1 MKNFKYI
8 IIAILIAGFWSCD
21 IDRDPFQDLADE
33 IVFSDVLGLEAA
45 SLGTYAILKQNTFM
59 RPYHFHGEYGGDNIA
74 LSGATTDH
82 LYFMYN
88 FQHVPNNY
96 HLNSLWVDS
105 YRGIINCNKIIENAE
120 RDLSPRMDHIIGE
133 NYYLRAF
140 FYFTL
145 VNIWGRPYSQDPH
158 NNLGVPLKTD
168 TDRENIPP
176 RANVAEV
183 YDLIIEDLL
192 NAAEMMSDYNRPSGE
207 LRIYGSQEAAWAL
220 LSRVYLYMEEN
231 EKAAEYASRV
241 IDSGKFSLLQGETYT
256 KYPTFVPE
264 NNAETIFACRSL
276 IDEDNYHWFAVGG
289 MYARIDGVGW
299 GEMYASQPYRDLVG
313 KYPQDLRNEFILP
326 QYVAGTDAQ
335 GNPLMWI
342 VYIRTT
348 DEAQGKKMFVTY
360 NVTKD
365 FDTETWYYE
374 KDGETLDVFT
384 ETAGDDTL
392 YFIMENGVKTYVNL
406 ERRMNMRNGYPQYFV
421 NKCSNQEEQ
430 PQLWSPVISRL
441 AEMYLNRAEAYAKM
455 GNEAAALND
464 VNVIR
469 QRAGIPLYGSDIQ
482 APGNM
487 TVLEVVLEER
497 QLELAFE
504 AQRRYDIFRNN
515 LTLVREYPG
524 THDRGN
530 AVMLVSPTHPRVV
543 EYIPEPQLLAQPNLV
558 NNP

>member
-8 IIAILIAGFWSCD
+8 IIALLIAGFWSCD

-120 RDLSPRMDHIIGE
+120 RDLSARMDHVIGE

-145 VNIWGRPYSQDPH
+145 VNIWGRPYPQDPH
-158 NNLGVPLKTD
+158 NNLGVPVKTD

-176 RANVAEV
+176 RGTVAEV
-183 YDLIIEDLL
+183 YDLIVDDLL
-192 NAAEMMSDYNRPSGE
+192 NAAEMMSGYNRPSDE

-231 EKAAEYASRV
+231 EKAAEYASKV
-241 IDSGKFSLLQGETYT
+241 IDSGKFSLLQGEAYT

-276 IDEDNYHWFAVGG
+276 KDEDDYNWYAVGG

-299 GEMYASQPYRDLVG
+299 GEMYASQPYRELVG
-313 KYPQDLRNEFILP
+313 KYPQDL
-326 QYVAGTDAQ
+326 V
-335 GNPLMWI
+335 M
-342 VYIRTT
+342 
-348 DEAQGKKMFVTY
+348 
-360 NVTKD
+360 
-365 FDTETWYYE
+365 
-374 KDGETLDVFT
+374 TLLFLNMLQ
-384 ETAGDDTL
+384 EQMHRATL
-392 YFIMENGVKTYVNL
+392 
-406 ERRMNMRNGYPQYFV
+406 
-421 NKCSNQEEQ
+421 
-430 PQLWSPVISRL
+430 
-441 AEMYLNRAEAYAKM
+441 
-455 GNEAAALND
+455 
-464 VNVIR
+464 
-469 QRAGIPLYGSDIQ
+469 
-482 APGNM
+482 
-487 TVLEVVLEER
+487 
-497 QLELAFE
+497 
-504 AQRRYDIFRNN
+504 
-515 LTLVREYPG
+515 
-524 THDRGN
+524 
-530 AVMLVSPTHPRVV
+530 
-543 EYIPEPQLLAQPNLV
+543 
-558 NNP
+558 

>member
-1 MKNFKYI
+1 MKNIKYI
-8 IIAILIAGFWSCD
+8 IIALMIAGLWNCE
-21 IDRDPFQDLADE
+21 IEREPFQDLADE
-33 IVFSDVLGLEAA
+33 VVFSDVLGLEAA

-59 RPYHFHGEYGGDNIA
+59 RPYHFHGEFGGDNIA

-105 YRGIINCNKIIENAE
+105 YRGIINCNKIIENAD
-120 RDLSPRMDHIIGE
+120 RDLNSRMDHVIGE

-145 VNIWGRPYSQDPH
+145 VNIWGRPYSQDPE

-168 TDRENIPP
+168 IDRDNIPE
-176 RANVAEV
+176 RASVAAV
-183 YDLIIEDLL
+183 YDLIVEDLI
-192 NAAEMMSDYNRPSGE
+192 NAAEMMEEYNRPADEQG
-207 LRIYGSQEAAWAL
+207 IYASQEAAWAL
-220 LSRVYLYMEEN
+220 LSRVYLYMENN
-231 EKAAEYASRV
+231 EKAIEYAGKV
-241 IDSGKFSLLQGETYT
+241 IDSGKFSLLQGENYT
-256 KYPTFVPE
+256 LYPTFVPE
-264 NNAETIFACRSL
+264 SNSETIFACRSL
-276 IDEDNYHWFAVGG
+276 KDEDDYNWYAVGG

-326 QYVAGTDAQ
+326 QYTTGTDEQ
-335 GNPLMWI
+335 GNPEMWI
-342 VYIRTT
+342 IYIRTT
-348 DEAQGKKMFVTY
+348 DQAEGKRMFTTY
-360 NVTKD
+360 NVTKNY
-365 FDTETWYYE
+365 DTGIWSYE
-374 KDGETLDVFT
+374 KDGQTLDVQT
-384 ETAGDDTL
+384 EISGEDTL
-392 YFIMENGVKTYVNL
+392 YFIEENSVKTYVKL
-406 ERRMNMRNGYPQYFV
+406 EQRMQMRNGYPLYFV

-441 AEMYLNRAEAYAKM
+441 AEMYLNRAEAYAKE
-455 GNEAAALND
+455 GNDAAAIND

-469 QRAGIPLYGSDIQ
+469 QRAGIPLYGTDI
-482 APGNM
+482 PVPPTKSTFEIVM
-487 TVLEVVLEER
+487 EER
-497 QLELAFE
+497 QMELAFE

-515 LTLVREYPG
+515 LTLDRRYPG
-524 THDRGN
+524 THDRGS
-530 AVMLVSPTHPRVV
+530 ALMTVPPSHPRVV